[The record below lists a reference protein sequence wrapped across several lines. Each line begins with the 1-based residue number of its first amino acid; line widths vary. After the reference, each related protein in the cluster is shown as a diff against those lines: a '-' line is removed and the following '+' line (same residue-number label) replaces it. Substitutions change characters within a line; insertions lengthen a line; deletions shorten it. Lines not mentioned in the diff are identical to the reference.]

1 MFVNKTC
8 RIHSSVNAGILI
20 DLNMKQKRIRIDV
33 QDKDGA
39 KYDFKIEGN
48 VTKEKVLK
56 IFELMDL
63 INIEEDQAPNLDSV
77 GGKIWNVAEN
87 SFPTGRFTS
96 SEVLE
101 KYEDEYN
108 EPIKLSVVS
117 TYLARFAS
125 RNRVERTRTGREWSY
140 QIIRIAQK
148 HS

>member
-1 MFVNKTC
+1 
-8 RIHSSVNAGILI
+8 
-20 DLNMKQKRIRIDV
+20 MKHKRIRIDV

-63 INIEEDQAPNLDSV
+63 INIEEEQAPNLDSV
-77 GGKIWNVAEN
+77 GGKIWNVIEN
-87 SFPTGRFTS
+87 HFPAGRFTS

-108 EPIKLSVVS
+108 EPIKLSIVS
-117 TYLARFAS
+117 TYLARYAS
-125 RNRVERTRTGREWSY
+125 RNKTSRTRAGREWSY
-140 QIIRIAQK
+140 QVIRIAQK
-148 HS
+148 HP

>member
-1 MFVNKTC
+1 
-8 RIHSSVNAGILI
+8 
-20 DLNMKQKRIRIDV
+20 MKQKRIRIDV

-77 GGKIWNVAEN
+77 GGKIWNVIGS
-87 SFPTGRFTS
+87 SFPAGRFTS

-108 EPIKLSVVS
+108 EPIKLSVIS

-125 RNRVERTRTGREWSY
+125 RNRIERTRTGREWSY

-148 HS
+148 HP

>member
-1 MFVNKTC
+1 
-8 RIHSSVNAGILI
+8 
-20 DLNMKQKRIRIDV
+20 MKQKRIRIDV

-63 INIEEDQAPNLDSV
+63 INIEEEQAPNLDSV
-77 GGKIWNVAEN
+77 GGKIWNVIEN
-87 SFPTGRFTS
+87 SFPAGRFTS

-125 RNRVERTRTGREWSY
+125 RNKIERTRAGREWSY
-140 QIIRIAQK
+140 QVIRIAQK
-148 HS
+148 HP

>member
-1 MFVNKTC
+1 
-8 RIHSSVNAGILI
+8 
-20 DLNMKQKRIRIDV
+20 MKQKRIRIDV
-33 QDKDGA
+33 QDQDGA

-63 INIEEDQAPNLDSV
+63 INIEEEQTPNLDSV
-77 GGKIWNVAEN
+77 GGKIWNVIGS

-96 SEVLE
+96 SDVLE

-108 EPIKLSVVS
+108 EPIKLSIVS

-125 RNRVERTRTGREWSY
+125 RNRIERTRAGREWSY

-148 HS
+148 HP

>member
-1 MFVNKTC
+1 
-8 RIHSSVNAGILI
+8 
-20 DLNMKQKRIRIDV
+20 MKQKRIRIDV
-33 QDKDGA
+33 QDQDGA

-63 INIEEDQAPNLDSV
+63 INIEEDQAPNLDTV
-77 GGKIWNVAEN
+77 GGKIWNVIGS
-87 SFPTGRFTS
+87 SFPAGRFTS

-108 EPIKLSVVS
+108 EPIKLSVIS

-125 RNRVERTRTGREWSY
+125 RNRIERKRIGREWSY

-148 HS
+148 HP

>member
-1 MFVNKTC
+1 
-8 RIHSSVNAGILI
+8 
-20 DLNMKQKRIRIDV
+20 MKQKRIRIDV
-33 QDKDGA
+33 QDQDGA

-77 GGKIWNVAEN
+77 GGKIWNVIES
-87 SFPTGRFTS
+87 SFPAGRFTS

-108 EPIKLSVVS
+108 KPIKLSVIS

-125 RNRVERTRTGREWSY
+125 RNRIERTRTGREWSY
-140 QIIRIAQK
+140 QLIRIAQK
-148 HS
+148 HP